1 MEQRRCFLAAKLTDL
16 LVKVISKTLTLKGL
30 TLLTV
35 WEAVTWLA
43 VIHMQEARNR
53 RMLWLPLY
61 RFTE

>member
-35 WEAVTWLA
+35 WEAVTW
-43 VIHMQEARNR
+43 
-53 RMLWLPLY
+53 
-61 RFTE
+61 